1 MTDREMTEVVTEM
14 KTVWL
19 LLLLLGIV
27 SVGVG
32 IALIAWPGQ
41 TLAVVTI
48 LFGSL
53 MLVSGVVRFIQAL
66 FDSGSDHRW
75 LLVLSA
81 IVSIILGIVIVRNPG
96 AVVWLIVL
104 LTGILWIIGG
114 MVDMFRGVADKDLPD
129 RGVRVVLGAIA
140 MLFGAVI
147 LLWPAPTVLVFAFFA
162 GAYSVFFGVLEIVA
176 ALQLRKAV

>member
-1 MTDREMTEVVTEM
+1 MTDLETAEVMTEL
-14 KTVWL
+14 KKVWWV
-19 LLLLLGIV
+19 LLLLGVV
-27 SVGVG
+27 SIGVG

-53 MLVSGVVRFIQAL
+53 MLVSGVVRFVQAL
-66 FDSGSDHRW
+66 FDPGSDHRW
-75 LLVLSA
+75 LLVFSA
-81 IVSIILGIVIVRNPG
+81 ILSVVLGIVIVRNPG
-96 AVVWLIVL
+96 AVIWLIVL

-114 MVDMFRGVADKDLPD
+114 MVDLFRGVADEDQPD
-129 RGVRVVLGAIA
+129 RGVRVV
-140 MLFGAVI
+140 FGALSAFFGVVI

-176 ALQLRKAV
+176 AFQLRKAT